1 MTLLIRIILLLG
13 IASLPA
19 NFGFAETAPKANAL
33 PEEKQAI
40 RITADHMVQ
49 EGDTDIVKARGNVV
63 IRFKDSVLHADKVKV
78 NNKTGV
84 GEAKGHVL
92 LTSKDGTLIK
102 ADRSRF
108 NMKSKHAKAF
118 DVVGKFKSEDEQKRP
133 LDYYFKGKE
142 IKKVGPNQYRLKD
155 SYLTTCSGKVPD
167 WSFEAKNM
175 DVIKKDRALFSRG
188 VFRIRDVPILYLPLG
203 YLPINKDRKSGFLI
217 PKFGLS
223 NTDGITFKP
232 IYFWA
237 INDHSDATLAVEYL
251 EKRGVRPS
259 LEYRYI
265 PSKKTS
271 GEFRGVMLKDRSTG
285 GLFYKVDWRHD
296 QVFKNKARFKAKLD
310 LQSEDNFNKTFE
322 DNTSL
327 RTRRNTDSFA
337 TLNKSWTNST
347 LEVLTRFRDSTQD
360 GNDSTF
366 GQLPQVT
373 YQHQRQPI
381 GQSSFQFNQETSYTH
396 FLLDLNPAPATDDT
410 FQVHRFDF
418 HPQISRPI
426 PITPWLNFTPTL
438 GVRETVYSKGLESS
452 TSTVR
457 TGSFSRE
464 SIDVNGAMEG
474 PKINK
479 IYFSKEKIRGK
490 SKTKIKHV
498 IQPRVSY
505 DFIPDIDAD
514 DRKKIRVIDGI
525 DSINQT
531 SIITYSLTQRLL
543 KKVVGGKENGQ
554 IKDILRFDISQSF
567 DFNKDTQ
574 PISTTNDG
582 KAFSDLRFD
591 LNSRLTDALLLNM
604 DATYDIFDKELE
616 TLNFEIGVKPVK
628 DLSLFVER
636 RFISNQSTFSLGS
649 IYWAFKKGWQVQAT
663 TRYDELSQKFLEND
677 LSLLY
682 DNSCKCWGF
691 SLDFIN
697 RNIISGGVD
706 RQENKFLFTL
716 TLRGIGTEGIGDK
729 TLQHIHRR
737 F

>member
-19 NFGFAETAPKANAL
+19 SFGFAETVPKANSL
-33 PEEKQAI
+33 PEENQPI

-108 NMKSKHAKAF
+108 NMKSKHAKAI
-118 DVVGKFKSEDEQKRP
+118 DVIGKFKSEDKKKRP

-142 IKKVGPNQYRLKD
+142 IKKVGPDQYRLKD
-155 SYLTTCSGKVPD
+155 SYLTTCSGKIPD
-167 WSFEAKNM
+167 WSFEAKNL
-175 DVIKKDRALFSRG
+175 DVIKNDRALFSRG
-188 VFRIRDVPILYLPLG
+188 VFRVRDIPILYLPLG
-203 YLPINKDRKSGFLI
+203 YLPINNDRKSGFLI

-223 NTDGITFKP
+223 NTDGITLKP
-232 IYFWA
+232 VYYWA
-237 INDHSDATLAVEYL
+237 INDHSDATLGVEYL

-265 PSKKTS
+265 PSKKTK
-271 GEFRGVMLKDRSTG
+271 GAFRGVMLKDRSTG
-285 GLFYKVDWRHD
+285 GLFYKIDWKHD

-327 RTRRNTDSFA
+327 RTRRSTDSFA
-337 TLNKSWTNST
+337 SLNKSWTNST
-347 LEVLTRFRDSTQD
+347 IDILTRFRDSTQD
-360 GNDSTF
+360 GNDNTF

-381 GQSSFQFNQETSYTH
+381 GKSPFQFNQSTSYTN
-396 FLLDLNPAPATDDT
+396 FLLDLNPALATDDT
-410 FQVHRFDF
+410 FQVHRIDF

-426 PITPWLNFTPTL
+426 PIAPWLTFTPTL
-438 GVRETVYSKGLESS
+438 GIRETFYSKGLESS

-464 SIDVNGAMEG
+464 AIDVNGAMEG

-479 IYFSKEKIRGK
+479 IYFLSKK

-498 IQPRVSY
+498 IQPRISY
-505 DFIPDIDAD
+505 DFIPDIDVD

-531 SIITYSLTQRLL
+531 SRITYSLTQRLL
-543 KKVVGGKENGQ
+543 KKVGGRNGNAQ
-554 IKDILRFDISQSF
+554 IKNILRFDISQSF

-574 PISTTNDG
+574 PISATNDG
-582 KAFSDLRFD
+582 KALSDLRFD
-591 LNSRLTDALLLNM
+591 LNSRLSDGFLLNM

-616 TLNFEIGVKPVK
+616 TLNFEVGIKPVK
-628 DLSLFVER
+628 GLSLFVER
-636 RFISNQSTFSLGS
+636 RFISNQSTFTLGS
-649 IYWAFKKGWQVQAT
+649 IYWALKKGWLVQAT
-663 TRYDELSQKFLEND
+663 TRYDELSNKFLEND

-682 DNSCKCWGF
+682 DNACKCWGF

-697 RNIISGGVD
+697 RNIISGGVN

-716 TLRGIGTEGIGDK
+716 TLRGIGTEGIGNK
-729 TLQHIHRR
+729 SLQHIHRR